1 MIRPTG
7 RSCGV
12 ALALLVVLAG
22 CAGAGSDPICESLQ
36 DLIDLTGPAS
46 DALLDVVDAGDLA
59 TETPGLE
66 DDIAFL
72 EATAQAA
79 NLPAIR
85 AFEKGYEVAAD
96 TAGGELGQHI
106 SVLGEVSLQFWYD
119 LEVVASEAADAED
132 FFVRIDAHLM
142 SAEVL
147 EAGARGMAAQEAIN
161 GFTVPECGF
170 SISDF

>member
-1 MIRPTG
+1 MRRRIG
-7 RSCGV
+7 F
-12 ALALLVVLAG
+12 ALALFVVVAG
-22 CAGAGSDPICESLQ
+22 CASAGSDPICESLQ

-66 DDIAFL
+66 DDIVFL
-72 EATAQAA
+72 DATAQVAA
-79 NLPAIR
+79 LPAIQ

-106 SVLGEVSLQFWYD
+106 SALGEVSLKFWYD

-132 FFVRIDAHLM
+132 FFVLIDAYLR
-142 SAEVL
+142 SAEVV
-147 EAGARGMAAQEAIN
+147 EAGARGVAAQEAIDE
-161 GFTVPECGF
+161 FTVPECGF
-170 SISDF
+170 RISDF